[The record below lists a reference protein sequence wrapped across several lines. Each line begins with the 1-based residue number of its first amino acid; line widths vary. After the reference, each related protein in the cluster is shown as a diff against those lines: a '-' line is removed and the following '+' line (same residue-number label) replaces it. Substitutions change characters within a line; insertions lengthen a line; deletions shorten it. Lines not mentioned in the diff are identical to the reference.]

1 MRLPQMVQPVK
12 FPPSMIDVVIQGAA
26 LHGGTKEWEKLA
38 GSTSVSRP
46 SPGVVRLHDV
56 RQTDGVA
63 EHARSRSVDWAVLN
77 PPRSWTEFRLLA
89 MDMDS
94 TLITIECIDQLADIA
109 GVGTQVANITTA
121 AMRGELDFQQA
132 LRARVRLLAGLDVSA
147 LGTVYAERLK
157 LSPGATILLN
167 AARRAGLK
175 TLLVSGGFT
184 YFTRRLQERLQLD
197 FELANSLEV
206 IDGKLTG
213 AVEGEI
219 VDAHAKAQRVVEVC
233 HALGCPTDAAIV
245 VGDGANDLEMMAIA
259 GLSVAYRAKPRVQ
272 SHAHVAINHSGL
284 DAIVHLLE

>member
-1 MRLPQMVQPVK
+1 
-12 FPPSMIDVVIQGAA
+12 MIDVVIQGTA
-26 LHGGTKEWEKLA
+26 LHGGAKEWEEL
-38 GSTSVSRP
+38 TSPKGVSRP
-46 SPGVVRLHDV
+46 LPGVIRLHDV
-56 RQTDGVA
+56 RQSDGVLERA
-63 EHARSRSVDWAVLN
+63 HQLSLDSAVLN
-77 PPRSWTEFRLLA
+77 PPRSWKEFRVLA

-147 LGTVYAERLK
+147 LATVYDERLR
-157 LSPGATILLN
+157 LSPGATTLLA

-175 TLLVSGGFT
+175 TVLVSGGFT

-197 FELANSLEV
+197 SELANSLEV

-213 AVEGEI
+213 EVEGAI
-219 VDAHAKAQRVVEVC
+219 VDAHAKARRVAEVC
-233 HALGCPTDAAIV
+233 RDLGCPTDAAIV

-259 GLSVAYRAKPRVQ
+259 GLSIAYRAKPRVQ
-272 SHAHVAINHSGL
+272 SRAHVAINHSGL
-284 DAIVHLLE
+284 DSIVHLLD